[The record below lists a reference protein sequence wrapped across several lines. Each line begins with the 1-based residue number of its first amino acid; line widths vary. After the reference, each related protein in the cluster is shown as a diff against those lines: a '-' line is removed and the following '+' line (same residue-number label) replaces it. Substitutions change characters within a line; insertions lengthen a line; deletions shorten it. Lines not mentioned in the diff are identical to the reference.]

1 MKKIFIIALL
11 AVTTG
16 TYAQSND
23 QLISHYKAF
32 YEQMKEQGDVRG
44 AIDALTHL
52 NILSPSEARRDT
64 LAYYYANSKQFVQA
78 LNVLGTEQDTD
89 ASDLAVEVKAIS
101 LKSVNQ
107 PQLAVQQFD
116 IMFGRNPDVYLAYE
130 LTDLNLQ
137 IGKTAEAQTYIKYG
151 LENATDDQMLPFYQA
166 QPPYQVPLKAAFK
179 YQEGLLVYNQDKT
192 KMDEAIKLIDES
204 IVMAPNFNL
213 AKQIKE
219 LLLKQKQAAA
229 NPANTGET
237 ENKN

>member
-44 AIDALTHL
+44 AINALTHL

>member
-237 ENKN
+237 DNKN